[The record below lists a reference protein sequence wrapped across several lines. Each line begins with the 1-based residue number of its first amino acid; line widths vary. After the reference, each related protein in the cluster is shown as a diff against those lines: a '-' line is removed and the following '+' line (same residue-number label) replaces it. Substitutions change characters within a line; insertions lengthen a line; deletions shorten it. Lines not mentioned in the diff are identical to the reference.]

1 MAGIRRLTGIRWL
14 VATKMVENDND
25 ADTGANVGS
34 VMGDFVYSYFVRWI
48 YVFRYPTAHSRP
60 CKLTSE
66 DLALSDVE
74 TIILS
79 GR

>member
-1 MAGIRRLTGIRWL
+1 
-14 VATKMVENDND
+14 MVENDND
-25 ADTGANVGS
+25 ADTGANVGR
-34 VMGDFVYSYFVRWI
+34 VMGKFVYSYFVRWI
-48 YVFRYPTAHSRP
+48 YVFRYPTAHSCP
-60 CKLTSE
+60 CKLTSD